1 MIVTT
6 YSGAIGKRDGQV
18 VIRLVQAQS
27 DEHWRLA
34 RQLIEEYTASLNLD
48 LSFQN
53 LEHELGHLASE
64 YLPPT
69 GAFILAHDAG
79 TYVGCAGLRQFSA
92 GVGEIKRLYVA
103 PAARGHG
110 VGRLLAD
117 AVVAAAR
124 QLGYTRVLLDTLPS
138 MTEARSLYLSMGFKP
153 TEEYRFNPVPGTVFL
168 ALELR

>member
-53 LEHELGHLASE
+53 L
-64 YLPPT
+64 
-69 GAFILAHDAG
+69 
-79 TYVGCAGLRQFSA
+79 
-92 GVGEIKRLYVA
+92 
-103 PAARGHG
+103 
-110 VGRLLAD
+110 
-117 AVVAAAR
+117 VV
-124 QLGYTRVLLDTLPS
+124 
-138 MTEARSLYLSMGFKP
+138 
-153 TEEYRFNPVPGTVFL
+153 
-168 ALELR
+168 